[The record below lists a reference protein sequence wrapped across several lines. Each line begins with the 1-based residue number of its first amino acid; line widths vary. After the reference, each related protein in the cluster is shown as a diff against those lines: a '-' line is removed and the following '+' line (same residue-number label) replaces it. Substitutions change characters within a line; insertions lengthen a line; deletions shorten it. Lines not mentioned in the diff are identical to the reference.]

1 MIFNVFFMTSFLS
14 AIDIVGI
21 KKSSDLHM
29 VSPWVKLDRATYI
42 NVSRFF
48 PVMLTLVSQQ

>member
-29 VSPWVKLDRATYI
+29 VSPWVKLDRATCI